1 MVWVYL
7 LQDVSIICLAITQ
20 IVDSFSIRD
29 LRKQV
34 DGVRESKQDKFHKC
48 EEGGSDEHGRR
59 VKEPDKKNAAAGTCG
74 SDKRK

>member
-34 DGVRESKQDKFHKC
+34 DGVRKSKQDKFHKC
-48 EEGGSDEHGRR
+48 EEGGSDDHVRR
-59 VKEPDKKNAAAGTCG
+59 VKDPIMKNAAGSSCG